1 MKENNKSN
9 KKELNTCQ
17 YAKKCGGCDYQ
28 GISYSEQLSQKQKY
42 IEKLMKPFGNVNPI
56 VGMTSHI
63 ITDTRYMLC
72 LTV

>member
-28 GISYSEQLSQKQKY
+28 GISYSEQLTQKQQTAQY
-42 IEKLMKPFGNVNPI
+42 LMRPLQSFRITSRPYLMHMISLLITICLMK
-56 VGMTSHI
+56 
-63 ITDTRYMLC
+63 
-72 LTV
+72 

>member
-42 IEKLMKPFGNVNPI
+42 IEKLMKPFGKVN
-56 VGMTSHI
+56 
-63 ITDTRYMLC
+63 LC
-72 LTV
+72 RSGAATLPDSRL